1 MPKSNIKFK
10 IPDRWEDYTNIGS
23 VVQGTKFI
31 AFKVPLSKHKE
42 WNLTELKRTVP
53 RLKHIIDL
61 TNTSRYYQPSSCRDL
76 GLGHNKIFVPG
87 HVVPTR
93 RIVDQFYS
101 AVAAARGAGDAE
113 GLIGVHCTHGLNRTG
128 YLVCRYM
135 IERDGVPPDQ
145 AIAAFDTARGHP
157 QEREN
162 YLEHLKSKGWENE
175 PEVSEEP
182 RPSPRP
188 SRGKHRARGGWRD
201 GSSWGSRWGERQ
213 GGEWDQQRDYHWD
226 SRSRPHQYGYNEDR
240 EYHQPRDRQWREDG
254 DWGHSHRHP
263 QPPHRGHGHY
273 GHEYGHQNGHYDG
286 HYGHY
291 DGHHGQEDSY
301 YRGHGGHRSRGAGSS
316 KVVTQVTPADC
327 SNDFVG
333 HRIID
338 FSVPPPSYNFRAPP
352 PAPDMPPLDRET
364 SGCLRKSES
373 MAANHRVSQPA
384 SSSHYRR
391 PEYKEKNS
399 WPTGNSS
406 RNHGK
411 RERSRSRGRDNLS
424 NISDVI
430 DRRNSKEPN
439 RRDGY
444 RLYEY

>member
-182 RPSPRP
+182 RPWP

-201 GSSWGSRWGERQ
+201 GSSWGTRWGERQ
-213 GGEWDQQRDYHWD
+213 GGEWDQRRDCHWD
-226 SRSRPHQYGYNEDR
+226 SRTRPQHYGYNQDR
-240 EYHQPRDRQWREDG
+240 EYRQSRDRQWREDG
-254 DWGHSHRHP
+254 DWTPGHRHP
-263 QPPHRGHGHY
+263 QPPHRGHHGQPGHD
-273 GHEYGHQNGHYDG
+273 YGHQHYDG

-291 DGHHGQEDSY
+291 DGHHGQDSH
-301 YRGHGGHRSRGAGSS
+301 YRGHEGYSSRGAGSS
-316 KVVTQVTPADC
+316 KVVTPVDF

-338 FSVPPPSYNFRAPP
+338 FSVPPPSYNFRVPP

-364 SGCLRKSES
+364 SGCLRNSES
-373 MAANHRVSQPA
+373 MAANYRVLEPA

-399 WPTGNSS
+399 WPTGTGNSS

-411 RERSRSRGRDNLS
+411 RDRSRSRGRDNLS

-444 RLYEY
+444 DRLYEY